1 MSLTEMKKSID
12 EVIERECKQGTKTA
26 LKGLCCSCG
35 LGLFLYL
42 YGQCVL
48 KTGRHLGRI
57 DVLSMYRK
65 AVNEVEAKSIN
76 EDNKN

>member
-1 MSLTEMKKSID
+1 MSLTEMKKNLD

-35 LGLFLYL
+35 LGLLLYL

-48 KTGRHLGRI
+48 ETGRQLGRI
-57 DVLSMYRK
+57 DILSMLRK
-65 AVNEVEAKSIN
+65 AVNEVEVASIN